1 MGFYRGP
8 NIVTD
13 GLVFAVDAGS
23 ERSYPGSGTTTTSL
37 VGSNTGTLTNGVG
50 FNSGNGGYWDFDG
63 VDDYITVG
71 DISTLTSNLIT
82 VCTWVKRDAD
92 SWIGALFG
100 FGTEATN
107 TQEIY
112 FWGSETNRPFGFNTW
127 NSDSWG
133 FTGSTDAGEIMDGEW
148 HYLTAVFNRST
159 ITSSLIYVDG
169 VSKSLSQVKGNTQ
182 TRTPSTNFGIG
193 INGWYTSGQLLNGN
207 LSNTLIY
214 NKQLTQAE
222 ITQNFNAQKS
232 RFGL

>member
-63 VDDYITVG
+63 VDDYIAVG
-71 DISTLTSNLIT
+71 NISTLTSNLIT
-82 VCTWVKRDAD
+82 VCVWVKRDAD
-92 SWIGALFG
+92 GWNGALFG
-100 FGTEATN
+100 FGTAASS
-107 TQEIY
+107 TQDIY
-112 FWGSETNRPFGFNTW
+112 FWGGDSNRQFGFNTW

-133 FTGSTDAGEIMDGEW
+133 FTGSTATGEIMDGEW
-148 HYLTAVFNRST
+148 HHLTAVFNRST

-169 VSKSLSQVKGNTQ
+169 VSKSLSQVKGATQ

-193 INGWYTSGQLLNGN
+193 LNGWNGGNQLLNGN

-222 ITQNFNAQKS
+222 VKQNYNAQKS

>member
-71 DISTLTSNLIT
+71 GISTITSNLVT

-92 SWIGALFG
+92 GWIGALFG
-100 FGTEATN
+100 FGTEQLN
-107 TQEIY
+107 TQDIY
-112 FWGSETNRPFGFNTW
+112 FWGTEGSRQFGFNTW

-133 FTGSTDAGEIMDGEW
+133 FTGSTDAGEIMDGEC
-148 HYLTAVFNRST
+148 HYLTAVFNIIN

-169 VSKSLSQVKGNTQ
+169 VSKSLSQVKGATQ